1 MQSITFSFTNLDYLL
16 LVLGAIF
23 AAFFTFVWWDKIYK
37 CYFWIII
44 GFLLFQLVNQEITI
58 LSINSSGKILT
69 SYEKF
74 LQKNSD
80 FMLTSFT
87 LLVPLLWI
95 FFTINSSIEIRVRG
109 NIFWYVAFWFL
120 LPFLILWISAYILVN
135 AAFHLVFLQDIL
147 RPLSP
152 SFFYNFFQGH
162 LHYVFL
168 FIFFFLFY
176 RIMWEITFRFFI
188 RAIQNIIANIKEK
201 LWKKVETIETR
212 HHEEEAH
219 DEHHHD
225 KHHDDHHSWHG
236 HH

>member
-1 MQSITFSFTNLDYLL
+1 MQNIAFTFTNLDYLL
-16 LVLGAIF
+16 LVFGAIF
-23 AAFFTFVWWDKIYK
+23 AALFTFVWWDKIYK

-58 LSINSSGKILT
+58 LTINSSGKIL
-69 SYEKF
+69 SWYENF

-87 LLVPLLWI
+87 LLIPLLWI
-95 FFTINSSIEIRVRG
+95 FFTINSSIEIHVRG

-135 AAFHLVFLQDIL
+135 AAFHLIFLQDIL
-147 RPLSP
+147 KPLSS
-152 SFFYNFFQGH
+152 SFFYSFFHWH

-176 RIMWEITFRFFI
+176 RIMGEITFRFFV
-188 RAIQNIIANIKEK
+188 RLSQNIIANLKDK
-201 LWKKVETIETR
+201 FWKKVETIGTW
-212 HHEEEAH
+212 HHEEDDHE
-219 DEHHHD
+219 EHHHD
-225 KHHDDHHSWHG
+225 NHHSWHG